1 MKIVWNLVI
10 WLILPLPAT
19 AWLFNTMKMNNRSA
33 SSWADRVAVCI
44 IAAIFVSMCVL
55 DLLVFIGIC
64 GGVNVFGVP

>member
-19 AWLFNTMKMNNRSA
+19 AWWFNTMKMNNRSA

-44 IAAIFVSMCVL
+44 IAAIFLSMCVF

-64 GGVNVFGVP
+64 GGVNVFRVP